1 MVGGIKESERM
12 ANIGQGGYQPI
23 FILPEGT
30 SRSKGKDAQSNN
42 IAAAKIVADTV
53 KTTLGPKGM
62 DKMLVDSLGDITITN
77 DGVTILE
84 EMQIEHP
91 AAKMMVEVAKAQN
104 EAVGDGTT
112 TAVVL
117 AGELLKKAGE
127 LLEQDIHP
135 IVITKGFK
143 LAKLKALEVLEKFST
158 DVGIKDER
166 ALMHIANTAM
176 TGKSA
181 ERASDYLSE
190 VCVQAVKRIAEVS
203 GDAAEVNSDNIKIE
217 KKHGGS
223 ISDTTLIDGVLIDKE
238 VVHSGMPKVVK
249 NAKIALLDAAMEVK
263 ELEGDAK
270 ISIDSPEKMQAFLD
284 KEETMLRDMV
294 DNVVNSGANV
304 VLCQKGIDDV
314 AQHFL
319 AKRGIMAARRVKKSD
334 MEKLAMATGA
344 KIVSNIAELTKGD
357 LGAAGNVEERKV
369 GTDRMIFVE
378 KCKRP
383 KAVTVLIRGGTEH
396 VVDEVERAL
405 EDAIKDVAAALEL
418 GKLVPGGGA
427 SEIEVSKAVRKYAGS
442 FSGREQLAIQA
453 FAEAVEVVPRSLA
466 ENAGLDPI
474 DKLALLRSEHDKGRT
489 ASGLNVFTGRVL
501 NMLKEGVV
509 EPLKI
514 KFQAIKSAT
523 EAAEMILRIDDIIA
537 AGSGGSEGAGAA
549 PPMPQGGMPGM
560 M

>member
-1 MVGGIKESERM
+1 MTT
-12 ANIGQGGYQPI
+12 NLGQGGIQPI

-30 SRSKGKDAQSNN
+30 TRSKGKDAQSNN
-42 IAAAKIVADTV
+42 IAAAKVVADTV

-77 DGVTILE
+77 DGVTILD
-84 EMQIEHP
+84 EMKIEHP

-117 AGELLKKAGE
+117 AGEMLKKAGE

-143 LAKLKALEVLEKFST
+143 LAKQKAVEVLERFST
-158 DVGIKDER
+158 DVCIKDEKE
-166 ALMHIANTAM
+166 LVQIANTAM

-181 ERASDYLSE
+181 ERASEYLSK
-190 VCVQAVKRIAEVS
+190 VCVNAVKKVAEVDGS
-203 GDAAEVNSDNIKIE
+203 RTWVETDNIKVE

-223 ISDTTLIDGVLIDKE
+223 ISDTAMIDGILIDKE
-238 VVHSGMPKVVK
+238 VVHSGMPRAVK
-249 NAKIALLDAAMEVK
+249 NARIALLDAAMEVR

-294 DNVVNSGANV
+294 ASVVNSGANV
-304 VLCQKGIDDV
+304 ILCQKGIDDV

-319 AKRGIMAARRVKKSD
+319 AKKGILASRRVKKSD

-344 KIVSNIAELTKGD
+344 KIVSNITELSKDD
-357 LGAAGNVEERKV
+357 LGTAGNVEERKV
-369 GTDRMIFVE
+369 GTDKMIFVE
-378 KCKRP
+378 KCRQP
-383 KAVTVLIRGGTEH
+383 KAVTILVRGGTEH

-442 FSGREQLAIQA
+442 FSGREQLAVQA
-453 FAEAVEVVPRSLA
+453 FAEAVEVIPRSLA
-466 ENAGLDPI
+466 ENAGMDPI
-474 DKLALLRSEHDKGRT
+474 DKLAMLRSEHDRGK
-489 ASGLNVFTGRVL
+489 ASSGLNVFTGRVV

-514 KFQAIKSAT
+514 KLQAVKSAT

-537 AGSGGSEGAGAA
+537 SSGGGSEGAGAM